1 VFVENEL
8 SRFLVSDS
16 QPVEHCQRSY
26 WWCLYEVGM
35 CVGWWMRIKEWK
47 PVYKF
52 AANGEMLKNRARGL
66 VTLVWP
72 LKKGLGCEW

>member
-1 VFVENEL
+1 
-8 SRFLVSDS
+8 
-16 QPVEHCQRSY
+16 
-26 WWCLYEVGM
+26 
-35 CVGWWMRIKEWK
+35 MRIKEWK

-72 LKKGLGCEW
+72 LKKGLGCE